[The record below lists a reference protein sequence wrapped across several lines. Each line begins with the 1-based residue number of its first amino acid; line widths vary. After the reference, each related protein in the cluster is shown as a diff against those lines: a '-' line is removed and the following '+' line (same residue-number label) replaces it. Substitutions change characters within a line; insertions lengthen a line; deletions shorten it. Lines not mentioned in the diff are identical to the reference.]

1 MPDAEIIGQAEALVN
16 LIFGK
21 FLHWNFEGPWVTQFL
36 VASPPIASALDGKAC
51 AKQSGAMHA
60 RNNICVGKMQMNTSH
75 KLVLVQWDGGRKA
88 VDGSAQHL
96 KQFF

>member
-36 VASPPIASALDGKAC
+36 VASPPIASALDGKVC

-88 VDGSAQHL
+88 VE
-96 KQFF
+96 